1 MQPIRQV
8 LSITLLV
15 MFILYVDTHQRERLD
30 KFLDRFTK
38 CAFNVLFFLNLVAS
52 IHIFT
57 SNLCNPTFISI
68 ENTLFFLSSEG

>member
-38 CAFNVLFFLNLVAS
+38 CAFNVLFF
-52 IHIFT
+52 
-57 SNLCNPTFISI
+57 
-68 ENTLFFLSSEG
+68 